1 MRLEAPPPPRR
12 ALIEVEIVP
21 GRHDQAF
28 LNRQRVVRG
37 ADLAAAFQV
46 TVFAPDDLALVKG
59 PPERRR
65 DFLDDLLE
73 ASDGRLGYLRRR
85 VERALRQRANLLKQA
100 GGRASTAVLASLDVW
115 DAQLA
120 QLGEALTAERER
132 VAKTLEPAVGA
143 ALDRLAGADLGVLEL
158 SYERSYE
165 GCLADALVRARAEDL
180 RRGVSTLGPHRD
192 ELVVRV
198 GGLDAR
204 TRLSQGRQRALTL
217 ALRLAA
223 HDLVTAARGS
233 APVLLLDDAFSE
245 LDDRTAR
252 ALVTALP
259 PGQAILT
266 TAGPLPTGADPS
278 LVVRLVDGRIRT

>member
-1 MRLEAPPPPRR
+1 VRLEAPPPPRR

-100 GGRASTAVLASLDVW
+100 GG
-115 DAQLA
+115 
-120 QLGEALTAERER
+120 ALTAERER